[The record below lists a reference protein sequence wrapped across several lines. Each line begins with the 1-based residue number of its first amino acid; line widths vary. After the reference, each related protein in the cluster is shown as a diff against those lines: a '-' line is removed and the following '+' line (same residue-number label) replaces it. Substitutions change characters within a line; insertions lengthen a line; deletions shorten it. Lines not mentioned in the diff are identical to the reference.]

1 MPRSAA
7 ELAAAIAA
15 WLPEARW
22 FAGKG
27 SSLERVAVAE
37 AVPVAAGIV
46 LCLVDT
52 TADGATVRYVVPVDS
67 ESGADAAAT
76 PALAGKLVDAI
87 TSGRGIPSVVNG
99 SACRLVGHAVESRTG
114 PTAQTEGIGLI
125 EVEPLGTDASNTSLR
140 VRQRGRDCVVKL
152 LRRCQSG
159 IQPEVEVGEFLATET
174 SWRGTPRFCGW
185 LEHVAAATDAR
196 DQGAVTVLATLHE
209 FTPGCTGAWETLL
222 ELATDG
228 GLAGPQRQRL
238 LDAVAALGRL
248 TAAMHDAL
256 ASRPDVPAFAPVRAS
271 AAEWD
276 QLVAGLAAHARSVFD
291 DVAEAAERH
300 PPVQAVRLRGI
311 VSGAPQLIARL
322 EGPLAASGGV
332 PLIRVHGDYHLG
344 QVLMPRGAGEP
355 LVIDFEGEP
364 ARSLDERRR
373 KLPAAKD
380 VAGMCRSFDY
390 LLRCA
395 AAAGGPVYREDD
407 RVIIEARF
415 LDAYGAIATGKTW
428 WPADPAAA
436 AGLVTM
442 FTLDKAIYELAYE
455 LHNRPEWVDVP
466 LTALEGM
473 LAG

>member
-1 MPRSAA
+1 MPLMPRSAA
-7 ELAAAIAA
+7 ELATAIAA

-22 FAGKG
+22 FAEKG

-46 LCLVDT
+46 LCLVDA
-52 TADGATVRYVVPVDS
+52 TAGGATTRYVVPVDA

-76 PALAGKLVDAI
+76 PAFAGWLVDVI
-87 TSGRGIPSVVNG
+87 SSGREIPSGRDG
-99 SACRLVGHAVESRTG
+99 SACRLVGHAIDIRTG
-114 PTAQTEGIGLI
+114 LNAEAAAAWLI

-140 VRQRGRDCVVKL
+140 VRQGGRDLVVKL
-152 LRRCQSG
+152 VRRCRSG
-159 IQPEVEVGEFLATET
+159 IQPEVEVGEFFATHT
-174 SWRGTPRFCGW
+174 DWRGTPRFHGW
-185 LEHVAAATDAR
+185 LDHVAAVS
-196 DQGAVTVLATLHE
+196 GAVTVLATLHE
-209 FTPGCTGAWETLL
+209 FTPGCTGAWGALL

-276 QLVAGLAAHARSVFD
+276 QLVAGLATHARSVFD
-291 DVAEAAERH
+291 DVAEAADRH

-311 VSGAPQLIARL
+311 VAGAPQLIARL
-322 EGPLAASGGV
+322 EGPPAASGGV

-344 QVLMPRGAGEP
+344 QVLIPRGAGEP

-364 ARSLDERRR
+364 ARLLDERRR

-395 AAAGGPVYREDD
+395 AAAGGPTYREDD

-415 LDAYGAIATGKTW
+415 LDAYGAIATGKAW